1 VVIGIS
7 GRISSGK
14 DLVAKIIQSITSG
27 DRLDKVEEIVLN
39 NWIDPYTPWEVRK
52 FADKLK
58 DIVCIL
64 IGCNRDQLED
74 RNFKEKELGEEWW
87 YYKDRINH
95 FIYSYDTFKD
105 LEVVNHGSL
114 ELVKLTPRL
123 LLQLIGTD
131 CMRNIIH
138 PDTWV
143 NSLMSEYKGIYR
155 GLPSEYIPGKNLT
168 YPDWIISDMRFPN
181 ELKAVKRKGGITI
194 RIERPT
200 FYYRHKIT
208 GEIERSHSGLCDG
221 DIYVPVPNSE
231 IVEHASET
239 GLDNANF
246 DYVIKNNGSVADL
259 IKSVYEILIKTGI
272 VNER

>member
-1 VVIGIS
+1 MIIGLS
-7 GRISSGK
+7 GRISVGK

-58 DIVCIL
+58 DIVCIM
-64 IGCNRDQLED
+64 IGSTRDQLED
-74 RNFKEKELGEEWW
+74 REFKEKELGEEWW
-87 YYKDRINH
+87 YY
-95 FIYSYDTFKD
+95 
-105 LEVVNHGSL
+105 VNSFGAYVPYVGHSVGNTSN
-114 ELVKLTPRL
+114 LVKPTPRL
-123 LLQLIGTD
+123 FMQLIGTE
-131 CMRNIIH
+131 CGRNIIH
-138 PDTWV
+138 PNCWI
-143 NSLMSEYKGIYR
+143 NSLMSEYTERASNWDADGNTTV
-155 GLPSEYIPGKNLT
+155 SEYSS
-168 YPDWIISDMRFPN
+168 WIISDMRFPN
-181 ELKAVKRKGGITI
+181 EMKAVKRKGGITI

-200 FYYRHKIT
+200 FYYKHKVT

-239 GLDNANF
+239 GLDGAEF
-246 DYVIKNNGSVADL
+246 DFVIHNNGSVADL

-272 VNER
+272 INER